1 MKNSLNTILIFLI
14 ANFFVIP
21 DIKSQEIFNFNVTN
35 IEISEKD
42 HQTYINLKMN
52 FRQTQI
58 LDIEI
63 PVGTIKVLLS

>member
-35 IEISEKD
+35 IEISENWWKFAR
-42 HQTYINLKMN
+42 N
-52 FRQTQI
+52 RA
-58 LDIEI
+58 
-63 PVGTIKVLLS
+63 